1 MKQTITALLLAL
13 TLTLGLSGCT
23 SKKDNGSN
31 QGDDPSNSTT
41 QNGSNTSNGTMNGG
55 TNSGSNGSNGSSNG
69 GSGNGTDNGTTP
81 SDGSRSYYSYG
92 QPGSNDA
99 TNSESGNDFLRGY
112 SYEQMLRNGRVRDT
126 NGILTDGES
135 SVTDW

>member
-13 TLTLGLSGCT
+13 TLTLGLGGCT

-31 QGDDPSNSTT
+31 QGDDPNNSTT
-41 QNGSNTSNGTMNGG
+41 QNGGNTSNGTMNGG
-55 TNSGSNGSNGSSNG
+55 TNSGS
-69 GSGNGTDNGTTP
+69 GNGTDSGTTP

-92 QPGSNDA
+92 QPGSNGA
-99 TNSESGNDFLRGY
+99 TDSESSNDFLRGY